1 MAAERGFFTGR
12 ESGQQWLRALAWAIT
27 CWIIVFWRLGYL
39 PLLDPDEAHYAQITR
54 EMSRAHEWFVP
65 LLDGQ
70 PHIDKPVLFHWLQG
84 TSFWLLGWTE
94 FAARLP
100 SALAALALMAV
111 TAWFG
116 TRLFDRRIG
125 ERAAVLLATLPATF
139 ALSSVAI
146 FDMVFAVCLFGALA
160 CLTVGTLERRTRLQD
175 LGFVLTA
182 AAVLTKGPVAVV
194 LLSLT
199 AGACLAHPATRAAAR
214 HLRWL
219 RGAIIVLAIAAPWF
233 LWMWYRFG
241 QTFVDLYILT
251 NNLSLFGQPLYRR
264 HRYPF
269 FYGRVLLT
277 AFLPWSLL
285 LIGRAVD
292 LVRQRTR
299 PRELAAGE
307 FLLWSWFLAVV
318 IFFSLSWFK
327 LDTYIFPAAPA
338 MCLLASHAWERA
350 RGRESG
356 DAQTREARRH
366 AADEARDE
374 LSEGNRLAWDA
385 GRTRDAGRDSCVGVR
400 VGFAA
405 VALTFI
411 AAGVMIG
418 LFLFKLNLP
427 VPQTAVLLPI
437 ALVLGGTLFGVRL
450 WRGGWQPPS
459 LGPALIVSL
468 ICAYGTVVAL
478 GFPVLQRT
486 RPTMDIAC
494 WVVSATAP
502 GEALAVY
509 RLGRWQASL
518 RFYAGR
524 PVTLLDDPDDVQR
537 FFEQHQPAQVVV
549 TQRDF
554 DQLQAAGVPLQIL
567 YKRRAV
573 VGTEGQGFRR
583 SRWGGVLVVTRQ
595 QP

>member
-1 MAAERGFFTGR
+1 MEAERWFLTGR
-12 ESGQQWLRALAWAIT
+12 ELGRQWLRVLGWAIT
-27 CWIIVFWRLGYL
+27 CWIVVFWRLGYL
-39 PLLDPDEAHYAQITR
+39 PLLDPDEAHYAEITR

-70 PHIDKPVLFHWLQG
+70 PHIDKPILFHWLQG
-84 TSFWLLGWTE
+84 TSFWLLGGTE

-100 SALAALALMAV
+100 SALAALALMAI

-125 ERAAVLLATLPATF
+125 ERSAVLLATLPATF

-160 CLTVGTLERRTRLQD
+160 CLTIGALERRPRLQD

-194 LLSLT
+194 LLGLA
-199 AGACLAHPATRAAAR
+199 AGACLLHPATRAAAR
-214 HLRWL
+214 QLRWL
-219 RGAIIVLAIAAPWF
+219 RGALIVVVIAAPWF

-299 PRELAAGE
+299 PRDITAGE

-338 MCLLASHAWERA
+338 MCLLASHGWERA
-350 RGRESG
+350 RERGQG
-356 DAQTREARRH
+356 DAWH
-366 AADEARDE
+366 AG
-374 LSEGNRLAWDA
+374 L
-385 GRTRDAGRDSCVGVR
+385 GVR
-400 VGFAA
+400 VGFGA
-405 VALTFI
+405 VAVTFI

-418 LFLFKLNLP
+418 LFLFRLGLP
-427 VPQTAVLLPI
+427 VPRTAVLLPI
-437 ALVLGGTLFGVRL
+437 MLIVGGTAFMFRL
-450 WRGGWQPPS
+450 WRGGWRPPS
-459 LGPALIVSL
+459 LGPALIASL

-478 GFPVLQRT
+478 GFPILQRT
-486 RPTMDIAC
+486 RPTMDIAR

-502 GEALAVY
+502 GEPLAVY

-524 PVTLLDDPDDVQR
+524 PVTVLNDADDLQR
-537 FFEQHQPAQVVV
+537 FFDQHHAAQVVV

-554 DQLQAAGVPLQIL
+554 DLLQIAGLPLQIV
-567 YKRRAV
+567 YKRQAV

-583 SRWGGVLVVTRQ
+583 QRWGGVLVVTRAAA
-595 QP
+595 P

>member
-1 MAAERGFFTGR
+1 MEAERWFLTGR
-12 ESGQQWLRALAWAIT
+12 ELGRQWLRVLGWAGT
-27 CWIIVFWRLGYL
+27 CWIVVFWRLGYL
-39 PLLDPDEAHYAQITR
+39 PLLDPDEAHYAEITR

-100 SALAALALMAV
+100 SALAALALMAL

-125 ERAAVLLATLPATF
+125 ERSAVLLATLPATF

-146 FDMVFAVCLFGALA
+146 FDMVFALCLFGALA
-160 CLTVGTLERRTRLQD
+160 CLTIGALERRPRLQD

-182 AAVLTKGPVAVV
+182 AAVLTKGPVAIV
-194 LLSLT
+194 LLGIT
-199 AGACLAHPATRAAAR
+199 TGACLIHPATRTAAR
-214 HLRWL
+214 HVRWL

-292 LVRQRTR
+292 LIRQRTR
-299 PRELAAGE
+299 PRDLTAGE
-307 FLLWSWFLAVV
+307 FVLWSWFLAVV

-350 RGRESG
+350 RKCEDGDGRDDGRPRRDDVG
-356 DAQTREARRH
+356 DV
-366 AADEARDE
+366 
-374 LSEGNRLAWDA
+374 
-385 GRTRDAGRDSCVGVR
+385 GRRDACVGVR

-418 LFLFKLNLP
+418 MFLFRLGLP
-427 VPQTAVLLPI
+427 VPRTAVVLPI
-437 ALVLGGTLFGVRL
+437 MLMFGGIAFAFRL
-450 WRGGWQPPS
+450 WKGGWRPPS
-459 LGPALIVSL
+459 LGPALIASL
-468 ICAYGTVVAL
+468 ICA
-478 GFPVLQRT
+478 
-486 RPTMDIAC
+486 
-494 WVVSATAP
+494 
-502 GEALAVY
+502 
-509 RLGRWQASL
+509 
-518 RFYAGR
+518 
-524 PVTLLDDPDDVQR
+524 
-537 FFEQHQPAQVVV
+537 
-549 TQRDF
+549 
-554 DQLQAAGVPLQIL
+554 
-567 YKRRAV
+567 
-573 VGTEGQGFRR
+573 
-583 SRWGGVLVVTRQ
+583 
-595 QP
+595 